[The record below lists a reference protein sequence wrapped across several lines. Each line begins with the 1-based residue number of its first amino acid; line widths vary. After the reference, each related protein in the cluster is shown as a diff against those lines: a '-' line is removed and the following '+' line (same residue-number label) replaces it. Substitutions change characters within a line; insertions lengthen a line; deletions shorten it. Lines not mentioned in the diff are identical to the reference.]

1 MGFIN
6 LKILNMKF
14 ATLALF
20 AVAAATTCPA
30 PSATEAKAYKAVTG
44 LKATKDAAVKVLE
57 TAQSGF
63 ETLAKGDLKDLD
75 KCYATNDATTD
86 TLKAT
91 SHAVGGKCEKDW
103 NTWADAENDV
113 YTAKCH
119 VAAQKAATG
128 GSAGVT
134 IGIIIGV
141 VVVCCCIGGG
151 LYYVCVHK
159 KKQDAE

>member
-1 MGFIN
+1 MGIFIN

-20 AVAAATTCPA
+20 AVAAATTTCPA
-30 PSATEAKAYKAVTG
+30 PSANEAKAYKAVTG
-44 LKATKDAAVKVLE
+44 LKATKDAAVKLLE

-91 SHAVGGKCEKDW
+91 SHAVGGKCESDW
-103 NTWADAENDV
+103 NTWADMENKV
-113 YTAKCH
+113 YT
-119 VAAQKAATG
+119 
-128 GSAGVT
+128 
-134 IGIIIGV
+134 
-141 VVVCCCIGGG
+141 
-151 LYYVCVHK
+151 
-159 KKQDAE
+159 